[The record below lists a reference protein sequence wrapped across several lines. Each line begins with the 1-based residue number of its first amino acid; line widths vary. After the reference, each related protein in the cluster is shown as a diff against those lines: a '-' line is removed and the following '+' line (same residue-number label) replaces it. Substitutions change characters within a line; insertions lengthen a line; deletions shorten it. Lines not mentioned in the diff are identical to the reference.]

1 MYVIKKIGKGSRM
14 MRLSIYIISMFF
26 LLTVCCI
33 ASGQPRVKGTG
44 QSEHVQQDDHN
55 HSQDNFSIAKLIK
68 PAGVLTILSL
78 FSTLTLGLIMKKN
91 RKVIFPWHRRC
102 AFLTG
107 ACAIIHS
114 TLVMLH

>member
-1 MYVIKKIGKGSRM
+1 
-14 MRLSIYIISMFF
+14 MRLSIYVISTF
-26 LLTVCCI
+26 LLLATYCV
-33 ASGQPRVKGTG
+33 AAGQPQVKGTG
-44 QSEHVQQDDHN
+44 QTEQVHQDDHN
-55 HSQDNFSIAKLIK
+55 HSQNNFSITILVK

-102 AFLTG
+102 AFFTG

-114 TLVMLH
+114 TLVALLH

>member
-1 MYVIKKIGKGSRM
+1 
-14 MRLSIYIISMFF
+14 MRLSIYVISMF
-26 LLTVCCI
+26 LLLAAYCV
-33 ASGQPRVKGTG
+33 AAGQPQVKGTG
-44 QSEHVQQDDHN
+44 QAEHVHQDDHN
-55 HSQDNFSIAKLIK
+55 HSQDHFSIAKLIK

-78 FSTLTLGLIMKKN
+78 FSTLTIGLMMKKN

-114 TLVMLH
+114 TLVALLH